1 MAVVAERSY
10 SAGVLVV
17 AARASWWFDLVAVV
31 VAVLVAVV
39 ADSVAVVVAVV
50 AVLVVAV
57 LVAARGNK
65 KPVLCD

>member
-1 MAVVAERSY
+1 MVAERSY

-17 AARASWWFDLVAVV
+17 A
-31 VAVLVAVV
+31 VV
-39 ADSVAVVVAVV
+39 ADSVAVV